1 MENALMIY
9 GSAVSL
15 MLIKSL
21 PEFRK
26 FIVIEREKEQEK
38 LFEGE
43 PVILYTL
50 NIMEEP
56 YELERILREEEIDV
70 AFVISQDDTINLNV
84 CKILKDKA
92 IPRIITIVND
102 PANFDEYKKLG
113 VEITLSY
120 AEIAMGLLNR
130 LRWPRLKILSRGE
143 GELIIFEVSG
153 KDFMELREKLEK
165 KILFFTVLREGRVV
179 PQEEIRGDDVVL
191 VVSKALEF

>member
-130 LRWPRLKILSRGE
+130 LRWPRLRILSRGE

>member
-1 MENALMIY
+1 MIY

>member
-113 VEITLSY
+113 VKILLSY

-143 GELIIFEVSG
+143 GN
-153 KDFMELREKLEK
+153 
-165 KILFFTVLREGRVV
+165 
-179 PQEEIRGDDVVL
+179 
-191 VVSKALEF
+191 